1 MAATTTARTRKPST
15 PPPAPAVTE
24 LAEQWLT
31 AKRALELAG
40 QAAKGHSDRARR
52 ADLAR
57 WGRLLPP
64 LRTMLP
70 MRTRGSTWPPTWPR
84 SLSMI

>member
-1 MAATTTARTRKPST
+1 MASEATARTRERPT
-15 PPPAPAVTE
+15 PPPLPSVAE

-31 AKRALELAG
+31 AKRALESAG

-57 WGRLLPP
+57 WGRLLNH
-64 LRTMLP
+64 RAA
-70 MRTRGSTWPPTWPR
+70 
-84 SLSMI
+84 

>member
-1 MAATTTARTRKPST
+1 MATTSTTARNRKRPA
-15 PPPAPAVTE
+15 PPPAPSVAE

-31 AKRALELAG
+31 AKRALESAG

-57 WGRLLPP
+57 WGRLLTTDHPNGVDEDTGLAP
-64 LRTMLP
+64 IP
-70 MRTRGSTWPPTWPR
+70 FS
-84 SLSMI
+84 